1 MQIYKAWKPFDGIP
15 APLYLESM
23 VKEDDVLRLVLQD
36 GSETGRK
43 LRIRF
48 EQVLAFRNAHESCL
62 LKTWEENESWEGH
75 SSLLTVEGSEF
86 LEWLHA
92 QSFGM
97 HADKPVTHYAVYT
110 PEDCFDILTD
120 TSPKVEW
127 TDSPD

>member
-23 VKEDDVLRLVLQD
+23 VKEGGGLLLILQT
-36 GSETGRK
+36 GSEDGRK
-43 LRIRF
+43 LNIRF
-48 EQVLAFRNAHESCL
+48 EKVLAFRNAHESCL

-86 LEWLHA
+86 LEWLHE
-92 QSFGM
+92 QSFGL

-110 PEDCFDILTD
+110 PDDCLDIL
-120 TSPKVEW
+120 SPIPPNVEW
-127 TDSPD
+127 VYWEG